1 MSRLYLKFG
10 LQIPGQIAT
19 LRSFLTMCHDK
30 EDSLLPRRTRDIGV
44 YFGGTG
50 RGTAP
55 CPPLSSAR
63 ASKSKMAPRGVVEGQ
78 VGR

>member
-30 EDSLLPRRTRDIGV
+30 EDSLLPKRTRDIGV
-44 YFGGTG
+44 YFGGGTG

-55 CPPLSSAR
+55 CPSLIRES
-63 ASKSKMAPRGVVEGQ
+63 E
-78 VGR
+78 